1 MLMNTLACAQT
12 VTEGAEKGAE
22 NTEGNVAWTDEA
34 ILKNA
39 LPLHLAIDR
48 TLSEQQRHLL
58 NAAYPNYRLFA
69 ECIGPLKNEVVLG
82 VWTVDDDKSD
92 LTQGIRRIG
101 LVLENGAWQLH
112 DIDAEIQPLQPEQ
125 NPRRDLSF
133 FPLAFE
139 FNEQGISAEFICN
152 PWRKGESRI
161 TDRDGKLIDLPPFF
175 RLNKVTFANKN
186 LTCFSI
192 DFTFTYNVVDCVAYR
207 KNERR
212 FKIWYRQVFVD

>member
-112 DIDAEIQPLQPEQ
+112 DIDAEIRTAPQEE
-125 NPRRDLSF
+125 NPKRDLHF
-133 FPLAFE
+133 FPLEFE
-139 FNEQGISAEFICN
+139 LSEQGITADFFCN
-152 PWRKGESRI
+152 PQRQKESRI
-161 TDRDGKLIDLPPFF
+161 VDRNGRLLGLAPLF

-186 LTCFSI
+186 LTCFST
-192 DFTFTYNVVDCVAYR
+192 DPSYNNVDCVAYR

-212 FKIWYRQVFVD
+212 FKIWYRQQFAD